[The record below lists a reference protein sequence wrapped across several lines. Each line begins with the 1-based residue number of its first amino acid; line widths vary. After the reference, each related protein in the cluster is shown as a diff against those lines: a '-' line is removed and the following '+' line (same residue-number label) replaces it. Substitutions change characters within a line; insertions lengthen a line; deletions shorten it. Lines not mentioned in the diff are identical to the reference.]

1 MIHTHNLFRWIVLIL
16 ALLTIIKSFS
26 GMRSNKAFGVG
37 DRKLPLFFMIAMDI
51 QLLLG
56 LVLYFTSPLGFQ
68 NFQNIGAGNVMAN
81 TAFRFSALEHPVGMI
96 IAIVLAHVAF
106 RFTKQTLDDRT
117 KFKKIFIYSL
127 LSLIVMLATIPW
139 PFREAIARPLFPGM

>member
-26 GMRSNKAFGVG
+26 GMRNNKDFGAS
-37 DRKLPLFFMIAMDI
+37 DRKWPLLFMIAMDI

-56 LVLYFTSPLGFQ
+56 LMLYFTRPLGFQ
-68 NFQNIGAGNVMAN
+68 NFQNIGTANVMAN
-81 TAFRFSALEHPVGMI
+81 AAFRFSALEHPVGMI
-96 IAIVLAHVAF
+96 IAIVLAHIAF
-106 RFTKQTLDDRT
+106 RLTKQAIDHRT

-127 LSLIVMLATIPW
+127 LSLILMLATIPW